1 MGCTNSTEQV
11 VQLIPDPQGNP
22 IDPLLAEGNIIEAIA
37 LDPHIHFYQKKL
49 EEVIMPLRKQK

>member
-22 IDPLLAEGNIIEAIA
+22 IDPLFAEGNII
-37 LDPHIHFYQKKL
+37 
-49 EEVIMPLRKQK
+49 